1 MRFTPNTD
9 AVVQEMLASM
19 GLQRIEELFED
30 IPDEVQ
36 MNRPLD
42 LPPEMSEMELKALLA
57 GLAAR
62 NLPAA
67 DHPCFLGA
75 GAYDSY
81 IPAALEQLLLRSEF
95 YTSYTPYQPEISQG
109 ILQGIFEY
117 QTMICQLTGMEVSNA
132 SLYDGASALA
142 EACTLAAVHTRK
154 KLVIVPET
162 VHPEY
167 RRVLE
172 TYALSG
178 YYEPVFVPCPAGIMD
193 LDAVSDLVKNQA
205 AALVVQHPNFFGYLE
220 PVGAAAELIHQAGGL
235 LIMAVDPLSL
245 AILKPPGDWGADIAV
260 GEGQPLGNPLSFGGP
275 YLGFMAVNRPLMRKI
290 PGRIVGQTTDVEGRR
305 GFVLTLQA
313 REQHIR
319 REKAGSNICSNQAL
333 NALAA
338 AIYLTLMG
346 PQGLKQIALRCHQ
359 LAVYAQKRLEEA
371 GFPLLYNQP
380 FFREFAV
387 KTPDAKA
394 INRRLLEQGII
405 GGLEVEGGMLLA
417 FTEKRSRQ
425 DIDRLVAAFK
435 GE

>member
-9 AVVQEMLASM
+9 AVVQEMLESL
-19 GLQRIEELFED
+19 GLQHIEELFED
-30 IPDEVQ
+30 IPDEVK
-36 MNRPLD
+36 MDRPLD
-42 LPPEMSEMELKALLA
+42 LPPEMSEIELKSLLTA
-57 GLAAR
+57 LAAR
-62 NLPAA
+62 NVPAA

-117 QTMICQLTGMEVSNA
+117 QTMICQLTEMDVSNA
-132 SLYDGASALA
+132 SLYDGATALA

-154 KLVIVPET
+154 KLVVVPET

-167 RRVLE
+167 KQVLE

-178 YYEPVFVPCPAGIMD
+178 HFEPVFVPCPNGIMD
-193 LDAVSDLVKNQA
+193 LNAVSDLAKNQA
-205 AALVVQHPNFFGYLE
+205 AALVVQHPNFFGHLE
-220 PVGAAAELIHQAGGL
+220 PVGAAADLIHEAGGL

-245 AILKPPGDWGADIAV
+245 AILKPPGAWGADIAV

-275 YLGFMAVNRPLMRKI
+275 YLGFMAVTRPLMRKI
-290 PGRIVGQTTDVEGRR
+290 PGRIVGQTTDLEGRR

-346 PQGLKQIALRCHQ
+346 PRGLKQIALRCHQ

-387 KTPDAKA
+387 KTPDAGS
-394 INRRLLEQGII
+394 INRRLQEQGII
-405 GGLEVEGGMLLA
+405 GGLEIEGGMLLA

>member
-1 MRFTPNTD
+1 MRFTPNSD
-9 AVVQEMLASM
+9 AVVQEMLESI
-19 GLQRIEELFED
+19 GLQHLEELFAD
-30 IPDEVQ
+30 IPEEVQ
-36 MNRPLD
+36 MHRPLN
-42 LPPEMSEMELKALLA
+42 LPPEMSEMELRPLLA
-57 GLAAR
+57 SLAAR
-62 NLPAA
+62 NIPAA
-67 DHPCFLGA
+67 DNPCFLGA

-81 IPAALEQLLLRSEF
+81 IPAALDQLLLRSEF

-117 QTMICQLTGMEVSNA
+117 QTMICQLTEMEVSNA
-132 SLYDGASALA
+132 SLYDGATALA
-142 EACTLAAVHTRK
+142 EACALAAVHTRK
-154 KLVIVPET
+154 KVVVVPET

-178 YYEPVFVPCPAGIMD
+178 YYEPVFVPCPGGIMD
-193 LDAVSDLVKNQA
+193 LDRVSDLVQNQA
-205 AALVVQHPNFFGYLE
+205 AALVVQHPNYFGHLE
-220 PVGAAAELIHQAGGL
+220 PVGAAADLIHQAGGL

-245 AILKPPGDWGADIAV
+245 AILKPPGAWGADIAV
-260 GEGQPLGNPLSFGGP
+260 GEGQPLGNNLSFGGP
-275 YLGFMAVNRPLMRKI
+275 YLGFMAVNRQLMRKI
-290 PGRIVGQTTDVEGRR
+290 PGRIVGQTNDLEGKR

-319 REKAGSNICSNQAL
+319 REKASSNICSNQAL

-346 PQGLKQIALRCHQ
+346 PQGLKQTALRCHQ
-359 LAVYAQKRLEEA
+359 LAVYAQKQLEEA

-387 KTPDAKA
+387 KTPDAGT